1 MLNQH
6 ISAARTSDRAALL
19 FRLEELE
26 EWTERGVRGMG
37 NAEKPVHLLK
47 RIAGSVTNSSV

>member
-1 MLNQH
+1 MPNQN

-26 EWTERGVRGMG
+26 ELEEWAERG
-37 NAEKPVHLLK
+37 E
-47 RIAGSVTNSSV
+47 

>member
-1 MLNQH
+1 MPNQH

-26 EWTERGVRGMG
+26 KLEELEEWAERG
-37 NAEKPVHLLK
+37 E
-47 RIAGSVTNSSV
+47 

>member
-1 MLNQH
+1 MPNQH

-26 EWTERGVRGMG
+26 ELEEWAERGS
-37 NAEKPVHLLK
+37 K
-47 RIAGSVTNSSV
+47 RSGRC

>member
-1 MLNQH
+1 MPNQN

-26 EWTERGVRGMG
+26 KLEELEEWAERGS
-37 NAEKPVHLLK
+37 K
-47 RIAGSVTNSSV
+47 RSGQC

>member
-1 MLNQH
+1 MPNQH

-26 EWTERGVRGMG
+26 KLEELEEWAERGS
-37 NAEKPVHLLK
+37 K
-47 RIAGSVTNSSV
+47 RSGQC

>member
-1 MLNQH
+1 MPNQN

-26 EWTERGVRGMG
+26 KLEELEEWAERVS
-37 NAEKPVHLLK
+37 K
-47 RIAGSVTNSSV
+47 RSGQC

>member
-1 MLNQH
+1 MPNQN

-26 EWTERGVRGMG
+26 KLEELEEWAERG
-37 NAEKPVHLLK
+37 E
-47 RIAGSVTNSSV
+47 